1 MNETKT
7 PREKK
12 QKENFRRSRARALKR
27 LQAQRAREK
36 AGAEDERKAVFER
49 RLKKASARK
58 APYTERT
65 RGYYRFTREYPGEA
79 DAFGMRGTGVSR
91 RRVWMRRAL
100 TALLLIGA
108 FCVSF
113 CAAKAGWLISGTRAE
128 PSGST
133 LPANPESRF
142 SVALRLTED
151 ALGSAEAAAQALEA
165 AGGKIGLVEYKDE
178 SGRLHTGWAELV
190 SGLHERGMKAAAYI
204 CCFKDSV
211 HTGADLAVTDSE
223 GLPWKDNSGS
233 GWLNPFAPAAR
244 RLLTQSVAAAVD
256 EGFDF
261 IVLDCVCFPSDSGA
275 AAAVYAGESEYAGTR
290 IKLLRGFVNDAVS
303 GSGNASTVLMA
314 RTPAF
319 DPEAPADRAP
329 YYGSLLGTSAG
340 RLCADARFSSQP
352 KNVTVNG
359 EVFASP
365 SQIPFAFV
373 LAVSEYAVQSAG
385 GTGAVVCVENGEG
398 AADGLKAARY
408 AGAEGCILW

>member
-7 PREKK
+7 PPEKK

-165 AGGKIGLVEYKDE
+165 AGGKIGLVE
-178 SGRLHTGWAELV
+178 
-190 SGLHERGMKAAAYI
+190 
-204 CCFKDSV
+204 
-211 HTGADLAVTDSE
+211 
-223 GLPWKDNSGS
+223 
-233 GWLNPFAPAAR
+233 
-244 RLLTQSVAAAVD
+244 
-256 EGFDF
+256 
-261 IVLDCVCFPSDSGA
+261 
-275 AAAVYAGESEYAGTR
+275 
-290 IKLLRGFVNDAVS
+290 
-303 GSGNASTVLMA
+303 
-314 RTPAF
+314 
-319 DPEAPADRAP
+319 
-329 YYGSLLGTSAG
+329 
-340 RLCADARFSSQP
+340 
-352 KNVTVNG
+352 
-359 EVFASP
+359 
-365 SQIPFAFV
+365 
-373 LAVSEYAVQSAG
+373 
-385 GTGAVVCVENGEG
+385 
-398 AADGLKAARY
+398 
-408 AGAEGCILW
+408 